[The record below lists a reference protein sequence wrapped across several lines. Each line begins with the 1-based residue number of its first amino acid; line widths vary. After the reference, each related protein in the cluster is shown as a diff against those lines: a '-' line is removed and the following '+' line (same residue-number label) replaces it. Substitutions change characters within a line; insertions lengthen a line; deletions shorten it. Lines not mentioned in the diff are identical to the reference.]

1 VDDSVRGVRDNGRLF
16 RRRASNATHGAH
28 GVRSLAE
35 RRTIRRHRGL
45 PIEPRIGDRRTD
57 DTTRSSDVA
66 RGVITTRFVAFVAA
80 LGLAQAACDWPWR
93 HDMAD
98 QPSRP
103 AGAGPRSPAA
113 GSVPIDGSLQLR
125 PDVAERR
132 LQNRASAPPAI
143 DAGRQRY
150 VTYCAPCHGLSG
162 RGDGPV
168 AREFEPPM
176 G

>member
-1 VDDSVRGVRDNGRLF
+1 
-16 RRRASNATHGAH
+16 
-28 GVRSLAE
+28 
-35 RRTIRRHRGL
+35 
-45 PIEPRIGDRRTD
+45 
-57 DTTRSSDVA
+57 VA
-66 RGVITTRFVAFVAA
+66 RGVITTRFVAFAAA
-80 LGLAQAACDWPWR
+80 LGLAQTACDWPWR

-176 G
+176 GDLTAPDVQRHGDGWLYAVITSGTEHMPRSAYELEPIERWQVVRYVRVLAERGP